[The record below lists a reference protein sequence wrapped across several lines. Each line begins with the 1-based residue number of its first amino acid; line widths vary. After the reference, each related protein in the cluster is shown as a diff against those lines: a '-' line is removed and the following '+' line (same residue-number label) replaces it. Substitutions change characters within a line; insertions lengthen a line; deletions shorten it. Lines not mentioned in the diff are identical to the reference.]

1 MYTQVMYCLERV
13 PMLANQKP
21 QLREHEPFKTILSSG
36 NRQAIARLPLVQLEA
51 VLFATLASMTVDQ
64 FNAEA
69 KAWLMA
75 VSGPIVRQR
84 RRNL

>member
-13 PMLANQKP
+13 PMLVNQKP
-21 QLREHEPFKTILSSG
+21 QLREHEPFKTILSG
-36 NRQAIARLPLVQLEA
+36 NREAIARLPLVQLEA